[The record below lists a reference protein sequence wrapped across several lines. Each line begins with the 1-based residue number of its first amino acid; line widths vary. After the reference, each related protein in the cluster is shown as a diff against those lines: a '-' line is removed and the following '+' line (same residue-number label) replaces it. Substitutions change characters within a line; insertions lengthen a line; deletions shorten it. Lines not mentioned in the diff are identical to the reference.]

1 MLKSERPYAAGPSL
15 GLFDGVST
23 PGSLG
28 QDEKDV
34 LRCAHLQKELLL
46 SAIDSVNAASKTG
59 GYLVYC
65 TCSVTVRSLQG
76 QISGDWVG
84 RLFASESEHLESDS
98 TRTGGGE
105 RVGGRLRLE
114 KEECATGTH
123 GPGLRPGRFYPLS
136 RKALSPDSAFHPTL
150 LPSHS
155 QHGWFFYCQVQEV
168 FQFCSPTP
176 RR

>member
-15 GLFDGVST
+15 T

-65 TCSVTVRSLQG
+65 TCSITVRSLQG

-84 RLFASESEHLESDS
+84 RPFASESEHLGSDS
-98 TRTGGGE
+98 T
-105 RVGGRLRLE
+105 
-114 KEECATGTH
+114 
-123 GPGLRPGRFYPLS
+123 P
-136 RKALSPDSAFHPTL
+136 ALSPLYRWRRTS
-150 LPSHS
+150 
-155 QHGWFFYCQVQEV
+155 GW
-168 FQFCSPTP
+168 STTP
-176 RR
+176 